1 MLYHSWHAVVPQSLP
16 PHTPVMQPVFLLA
29 KSYPA
34 PPSRAAL
41 QFWSNNK
48 QCPALLCLLQ
58 VESGR
63 YHLYIGNACPW
74 CHRVL
79 LALIVRG
86 LLPHISYTVAADDP
100 ERASRGGWVFDT
112 PEPVFGCKDL
122 RCCLRA
128 LHDLWHLN
136 SDCICVIITSLV
148 CGAAE
153 LSLRDCPLLTPA

>member
-1 MLYHSWHAVVPQSLP
+1 MSQRKW
-16 PHTPVMQPVFLLA
+16 LA
-29 KSYPA
+29 
-34 PPSRAAL
+34 RT
-41 QFWSNNK
+41 
-48 QCPALLCLLQ
+48 CLLQ

-122 RCCLRA
+122 R
-128 LHDLWHLN
+128 
-136 SDCICVIITSLV
+136 
-148 CGAAE
+148 
-153 LSLRDCPLLTPA
+153 

>member
-1 MLYHSWHAVVPQSLP
+1 M
-16 PHTPVMQPVFLLA
+16 
-29 KSYPA
+29 
-34 PPSRAAL
+34 
-41 QFWSNNK
+41 
-48 QCPALLCLLQ
+48 
-58 VESGR
+58 ESGR

-128 LHDLWHLN
+128 LHFTLHLDP
-136 SDCICVIITSLV
+136 DCFV
-148 CGAAE
+148 
-153 LSLRDCPLLTPA
+153 